1 MSYKLPV
8 PLKNSPLIRVCHAAL
23 QIMFTA
29 SILLFSNEREG
40 IPVHLIHMLDECVEI
55 PQLGII
61 RSLNVHISGALLIWE
76 YTKQHAFKTSEDT

>member
-1 MSYKLPV
+1 MSYQLHIPF
-8 PLKNSPLIRVCHAAL
+8 KNSAAIRVRQHCTSL
-23 QIMFTA
+23 T
-29 SILLFSNEREG
+29 SNILISSNEREG

-76 YTKQHAFKTSEDT
+76 YTKQHGFKTTEDT